1 MFVMCL
7 IKNQKIILHNF
18 GEENTDV
25 NYDVEMQ
32 KWVRNENAMRR
43 KDKICWR
50 YLRCKIILR
59 NPDSENSGI
68 IK

>member
-1 MFVMCL
+1 MCL

-18 GEENTDV
+18 GAENTDV

-43 KDKICWR
+43 ER
-50 YLRCKIILR
+50 
-59 NPDSENSGI
+59 
-68 IK
+68 